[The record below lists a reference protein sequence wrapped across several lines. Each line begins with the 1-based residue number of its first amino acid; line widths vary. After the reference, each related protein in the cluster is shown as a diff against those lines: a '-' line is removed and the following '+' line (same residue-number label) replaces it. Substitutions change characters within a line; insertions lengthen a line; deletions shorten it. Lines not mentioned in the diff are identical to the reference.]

1 MYGEY
6 GYMEEGELGKP
17 YNMRLLRRL
26 LPFARPY
33 GRIILWALL
42 LTLAVTALDLAPP
55 YLSKVAID
63 RYILASW
70 HRVELNGGVP
80 EPESV
85 AGLVERGTD
94 GRFGLISGGS
104 LDSLDPRTVHRMR
117 EAGTLSRER
126 YYRVPAERAAA
137 LGTADRNG
145 RVFTLEGGGLAAP
158 LDVLNR
164 LDPSELS
171 RIRRADL
178 RGVAGIGML
187 ILVILALA
195 FAFGYAQHVLL
206 ERAGQLIMHGIRLRL
221 FERMQGQAMRFFDR
235 HPVGRLVT
243 RATNDIENLNE
254 LFKSVLVTV
263 FKDVFLLLGI
273 VVILL
278 ALNWKLALVCF
289 ALLPLIFGLTLLF
302 SAMAREAFRQ
312 LRQKI
317 AKLNAFLQERI
328 TGMRIIQLFA
338 REAEQMRAFAAI
350 NHENY
355 LAGMRQIRIFAVF
368 MPLMEL
374 LASFAVALLLWYG
387 GGQVLREQL
396 SLGSLVAFVSYM
408 QMFFKPIRDL
418 SEKYNIMQAAM
429 ASTERIFEFM
439 DHPGEET
446 PDPEEEKEPGRPAG
460 AVEFRGVTFGYLP
473 EQPVLRDISLEVRP
487 GETIALVGPTGSG
500 KTTLIHLIERLYET
514 QQGKILVDGV
524 ELRSWSREALRKR
537 VGLVMQDVFLFAGTL
552 YDNVTLGREEV
563 SAEDV
568 ERSLREANAHHFIGR
583 LPGGIHHEIG
593 EGGATLSVGE
603 RQLLSFARALAG
615 DPALLILDEATSS
628 VDPETERL
636 IQEAVTRI
644 SRRRTTIVVAHRLST
659 IREADR
665 ILVMQAGRI
674 REEGTHEE
682 LMALGGIY
690 ERLNRLRGGDVE
702 PEGTKTG

>member
-33 GRIILWALL
+33 GRTILWALL

-63 RYILASW
+63 RFILSSW
-70 HRVELNGGVP
+70 YRVNLDAGIPELEARP
-80 EPESV
+80 D
-85 AGLVERGTD
+85 LVEQGET
-94 GRFGLISGGS
+94 GRFGLVSGGS
-104 LDSLDPRTVHRMR
+104 LEALDPRTVHRMR
-117 EAGTLSRER
+117 EAGTLSQER
-126 YYRVPAERAAA
+126 YYRVPAEHTAA
-137 LGTADRNG
+137 LGSTTE
-145 RVFTLEGGGLAAP
+145 RVFTLQGGGLAVP
-158 LDVLNR
+158 VDLLNR
-164 LDPSELS
+164 LDASELA
-171 RIRRADL
+171 RIRKADL
-178 RGVAGIGML
+178 RGVAEIGLL
-187 ILVILALA
+187 ILLILALA
-195 FAFGYAQHVLL
+195 FAFGFVQHVLL
-206 ERAGQLIMHGIRLRL
+206 ERTGQYIMHGIRLQL
-221 FERMQGQAMRFFDR
+221 FERMQVQAMRFFDG

-263 FKDVFLLLGI
+263 FKDLFLLLGI
-273 VVILL
+273 VAILL
-278 ALNWKLALVCF
+278 ALNWKLALICF
-289 ALLPLIFGLTLLF
+289 AILPLIFGLTLLF
-302 SAMAREAFRQ
+302 SSMAREAFRQ

-328 TGMRIIQLFA
+328 SGMRIIQLFA
-338 REAEQMRAFAAI
+338 RETEQMRAFAAI

-355 LAGMRQIRIFAVF
+355 LAGMKQIRVFAVF

-439 DHPGEET
+439 DDAGEET
-446 PDPEEEKEPGRPAG
+446 PSPEAYGAPGRLAG
-460 AVEFRGVTFGYLP
+460 GVAFQGVSFGYRP
-473 EQPVLRDISLEVRP
+473 GQPVLRDISFQVRP
-487 GETIALVGPTGSG
+487 GETLALVGPTGSG
-500 KTTLIHLIERLYET
+500 KTTLINLIERLYEAET
-514 QQGKILVDGV
+514 GTILIDGRDV
-524 ELRSWSREALRKR
+524 RSWPRKALRKR
-537 VGLVMQDVFLFAGTL
+537 IGLVMQDVFLFAGTL
-552 YDNVTLGREEV
+552 YDNVALGREEV
-563 SAEDV
+563 SPEDV
-568 ERSLREANAHHFIGR
+568 ERALREANAHHFIHR
-583 LPGGIHHEIG
+583 LPDGVHHEIG
-593 EGGATLSVGE
+593 EEGATLSAGE

-636 IQEAVTRI
+636 IQEAITQI

-659 IREADR
+659 VREADR
-665 ILVMQAGRI
+665 ILVMQRGRI

-682 LMALGGIY
+682 LMALGGLY
-690 ERLNRLRGGDVE
+690 ERLNRLR
-702 PEGTKTG
+702 EGKELPV

>member
-17 YNMRLLRRL
+17 YNLRLLRRL

-33 GRIILWALL
+33 ARIILWALL

-70 HRVELNGGVP
+70 YRIEIPRAP
-80 EPESV
+80 EPESRP
-85 AGLVERGTD
+85 GLVEPGRD

-104 LDSLDPRTVHRMR
+104 LDSLDPRTVNRLR
-117 EAGTLSRER
+117 EAGVLSRER

-137 LGTADRNG
+137 LGDTDRTG
-145 RVFTLEGGGLAAP
+145 RVFALEEGGVAVP
-158 LDVLNR
+158 LEVLNR
-164 LDPSELS
+164 LEPSELA
-171 RIRRADL
+171 RIRHADL
-178 RGVAGIGML
+178 DGVAGIGLL

-195 FAFGYAQHVLL
+195 FAFGYVQHVLL
-206 ERAGQLIMHGIRLRL
+206 ERAGQFIMHGIRIRL

-278 ALNWKLALVCF
+278 ALNWRLALVCF

-302 SAMAREAFRQ
+302 SSMAREAFRQ

-317 AKLNAFLQERI
+317 SKLNAFLQERI
-328 TGMRIIQLFA
+328 AGMRIIQLFS

-439 DHPGEET
+439 DHSGEET
-446 PDPEEEKEPGRPAG
+446 PEPEEDVMPGRPAG
-460 AVEFRGVTFGYLP
+460 AVEFRRVTFGYRP
-473 EQPVLRDISLEVRP
+473 EQPVLKEISFEVSP

-524 ELRSWSREALRKR
+524 ELRRWPREALRKQI
-537 VGLVMQDVFLFAGTL
+537 GLVMQDVFLFAGTL
-552 YDNVTLGREEV
+552 YDNVALGREEV
-563 SAEDV
+563 SPEDV
-568 ERSLREANAHHFIGR
+568 ERSLREANAHHFVGR

-636 IQEAVTRI
+636 IQQAVTRI

-682 LMALGGIY
+682 LMALGGVY
-690 ERLNRLRGGDVE
+690 ERLNRLREGKEE
-702 PEGTKTG
+702 PA